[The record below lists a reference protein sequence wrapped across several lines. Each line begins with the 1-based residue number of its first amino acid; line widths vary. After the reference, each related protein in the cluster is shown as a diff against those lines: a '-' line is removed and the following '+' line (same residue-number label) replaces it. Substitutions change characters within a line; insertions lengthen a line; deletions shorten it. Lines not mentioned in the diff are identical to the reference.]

1 MHIDTLQRWQHSHD
15 FSDNYDRAETVTAR
29 VMLLTAVM
37 MIVEIA
43 AGTVFGSMAL
53 LGDGW
58 HMATHVTAFGIT
70 LFTYRYARRHAN
82 SPRYTYGTGKVSVL
96 GGFASAIALAIVALV
111 MALESVSRLFQPQ
124 SIQFNDAMIVA
135 ALGLAVNLVTGLM
148 LQGHDHHDHHHGHDH
163 HDHDHHDHH
172 DHPDHPEHDDHPE
185 YHGRA
190 PQDHNLRAAYFHVL
204 ADALTSVLAI
214 LALLSGKFLGWT
226 WLDPVMGLVGAVVIT
241 RWAYGL
247 MRDSSAIL
255 LDESVSKAT
264 QSAIIAAIESDA
276 DNRIT
281 DLHVWHIG
289 QNHLA
294 ATLALV
300 THYPQAPE
308 HYKKRLAQIPH
319 LVHVIVEINN
329 CSGSPCIAVNL
340 AELAHSHSH

>member
-1 MHIDTLQRWQHSHD
+1 MHIDTLQHWQHSHD
-15 FSDNYDRAETVTAR
+15 FSDNHERAETVTQR

-148 LQGHDHHDHHHGHDH
+148 LQGHDHHDHHHHDH
-163 HDHDHHDHH
+163 HHHDHH
-172 DHPDHPEHDDHPE
+172 HHDHPEHDDRDDH
-185 YHGRA
+185 HGRA

-214 LALLSGKFLGWT
+214 LALLSGKFLGLT

-255 LDESVSKAT
+255 LDGSVSKAT
-264 QSAIIAAIESDA
+264 QSAIIAAIESEA

-289 QNHLA
+289 QNYLA

-308 HYKKRLAQIPH
+308 HYKQRLAQIPQ
-319 LVHVIVEINN
+319 LVHVVVEVTP
-329 CSGSPCIAVNL
+329 CSGPPCMAFNL
-340 AELAHSHSH
+340 TEPLHSHSL